1 MKITG
6 GCLCGAVRFESA
18 APPIVTRVCW
28 CRLCQYLG
36 AGSGTVNA
44 CFKTEGFT
52 TRGVTHD
59 YSSVADSG
67 NVTHRSFCPSCGT
80 PMFSTAEVRPHLI
93 FVRAG
98 TLDDPEV
105 ARPAMTIWTGQA
117 PSWACF
123 APDLPRVE
131 RQPPPPGS
139 NP

>member
-6 GCLCGAVRFESA
+6 GCLCGAVRFEST
-18 APPIVTRVCW
+18 APPVVTRVCW

-52 TRGVTHD
+52 VRGVTCDHA
-59 YSSVADSG
+59 SIADSG
-67 NVTHRSFCPSCGT
+67 NVMHRSFCPSCGT
-80 PMFSTAEVRPHLI
+80 PLFSSAEVRPHLI

-98 TLDDPEV
+98 ALDDREL

-123 APDLPRVE
+123 AADLPQLE
-131 RQPPPPGS
+131 RQPPPPAS
-139 NP
+139 SP

>member
-6 GCLCGAVRFESA
+6 GCLCGAVRYESEV
-18 APPIVTRVCW
+18 PPIATRACW

-52 TRGVTHD
+52 VRGATSD
-59 YSSVADSG
+59 YKCVAASG
-67 NVTHRSFCPSCGT
+67 NVMHRTFCPACGT
-80 PMFSTAEVRPHLI
+80 PMFSTAEIRPHLI

-98 TLDDPEV
+98 TLDDPEL
-105 ARPAMTIWTGQA
+105 ARPSITIWTSEA

-123 APDLPRVE
+123 AADLPQVE

-139 NP
+139 SP

>member
-6 GCLCGAVRFESA
+6 GCLCGAVRFEST
-18 APPIVTRVCW
+18 APPLVTRVCW

-52 TRGVTHD
+52 VRGTTSD
-59 YSSVADSG
+59 YSNIADSG
-67 NVTHRSFCPSCGT
+67 NVMHRSFCPTCGT
-80 PMFSTAEVRPHLI
+80 PLFSSAEIRPHLI

-98 TLDDPEV
+98 TLDDPEL

-123 APDLPRVE
+123 AADLPKLE
-131 RQPPPPGS
+131 RQPPPPVS